1 MQLVRMTTL
10 RISALTLV
18 MSLAYQMQVLAE
30 SPDLARLAPNDAEFY
45 AEFRGLSELRKR
57 FESMGVWQALRGYA
71 EGDTAESDRWQRQT
85 EASLGMTS
93 DELIDTLLGNRAA
106 IFAKTPADWQDG
118 VVIAELKTPA
128 DVSRLLKRWGVE
140 TKPTPDTVSEHEIG
154 KSLTCATLSNLMI
167 LGRAD
172 SEDRGYKRA
181 VALLRE
187 QSRAHLSGRTD
198 FAALR
203 SHLPEAPAG
212 VVYAKWPASHPY
224 SILGCQTLMA
234 GFYFD
239 QTITRCRLVG
249 HLQDEDLTH
258 QILPEKFWAHRPSN
272 EVAFLAAHMRNPD
285 GMLAT
290 STPAI
295 SSNGLLGGLLNSLV
309 PSSADGTPFAQS
321 IGPQFC
327 LSSLTRD
334 DTREPIMP
342 DTALVFSSAAPQ
354 QAIQQLEPVLLLL
367 GNLIRMMAPAEAS
380 TTDAVVIERKE
391 IGGRRVA
398 MLPWGRLL
406 ALRKEFAFLSP
417 IVLAWSTDRDVV
429 GLATSTRA
437 LTDCLDSVTGGRE
450 RSRVKT
456 GDVWNRFDGRD
467 NGVIEC
473 AYLRGAAWSKIL
485 ASWLAYT
492 EQHYPQLANDGW
504 WQVWAADRMMREAQL
519 GLGLVNSRTQ
529 QAAAEV
535 REIAVNSPARSKLRT
550 GDTII
555 GAAGRALDSASPAR
569 SVAQRYHDRGASTN
583 FPLIV
588 LRDGKRLRIDLR
600 VPPSP
605 DLRLANFKPITSI
618 RKIGELLGGIKTIAY
633 MRYRA
638 QPGWLDAEVMVDWA
652 EGD

>member
-1 MQLVRMTTL
+1 MQLVRMTAL
-10 RISALTLV
+10 QVSALTFV
-18 MSLAYQMQVLAE
+18 ISLGYRVQVHAE

-45 AEFRGLSELRKR
+45 AEFRGLSDLHDR

-71 EGDTAESDRWQRQT
+71 EGDTGESDRWQRQT

-106 IFAKTPADWQDG
+106 IFAKTPSDWQDG
-118 VVIAELKTPA
+118 VVIAELKSAA
-128 DVSRLLKRWGVE
+128 DVARMLKRWGVE
-140 TKPTPDTVSEHEIG
+140 TKAAADTITEHQIG
-154 KSLTCATLSNLMI
+154 KSLTCATMSNLMI

-181 VALLRE
+181 LTLLRE
-187 QSRAHLSGRTD
+187 QSRAHLAGRTD

-203 SHLPEAPAG
+203 SHLSDTPAG
-212 VVYAKWPASHPY
+212 VVYAKWPPSHPY

-249 HLQDEDLTH
+249 HLQDKDFTP
-258 QILPEKFWAHRPSN
+258 QILPKRFWAHRPNN
-272 EVAFLAAHMRNPD
+272 EVAFVAAHMRNPD
-285 GMLAT
+285 GMLAS
-290 STPAI
+290 STPSI
-295 SSNGLLGGLLNSLV
+295 YTNGLLGGLLNSFV
-309 PSSADGTPFAQS
+309 PSSADGTPLAES
-321 IGPQFC
+321 IGPQFS
-327 LSSLTRD
+327 LSSLTRKD
-334 DTREPIMP
+334 KSEPLLP
-342 DTALVFSSAAPQ
+342 DTACVFSSKAPQ
-354 QAIQQLEPVLLLL
+354 QAVQHLEPVLLLL

-380 TTDAVVIERKE
+380 TTDAVVIERRE
-391 IGGRRVA
+391 IDERRVA
-398 MLPWGRLL
+398 LLPWGRLL
-406 ALRKEFAFLSP
+406 ALRKDFAFLSP

-437 LTDCLDSVTGGRE
+437 LTGCLDSVKNDSE
-450 RSRVKT
+450 RSRAKT
-456 GDVWNRFDGRD
+456 SDVWNRFDGRE
-467 NGVIEC
+467 NGVVEC
-473 AYLRGAAWSKIL
+473 AYLRGTAWSKIL
-485 ASWLAYT
+485 ASWLAYA
-492 EQHYPQLANDGW
+492 EEHYPQLANDGW

-519 GLGLVNSRTQ
+519 GLGLVKSDTQ
-529 QAAAEV
+529 QAAAEI
-535 REIAVNSPARSKLRT
+535 REIAVNSPARGKLRI
-550 GDTII
+550 GDAIV
-555 GAAGRALDSASPAR
+555 GAAGRALDSDRPAR

-588 LRDGKRLRIDLR
+588 LREGERLRIDLR